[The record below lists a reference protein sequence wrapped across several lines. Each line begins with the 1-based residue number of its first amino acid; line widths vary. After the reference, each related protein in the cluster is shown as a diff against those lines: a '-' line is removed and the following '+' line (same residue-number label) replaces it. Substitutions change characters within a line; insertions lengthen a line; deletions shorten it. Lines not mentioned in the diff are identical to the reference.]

1 MFQRI
6 QTLYLFGALA
16 ASVLLFF
23 FPLAN
28 YISSGVFSSTEAYIY
43 KFYITGV
50 VSIIPGSL
58 VPVGKMFGWPL
69 LVLNIAS
76 ALLTLYSLTLFK
88 NRLLQMRMVAVNI
101 MLNILLIGLIYLYYV
116 NQLQVITGIPPAYR
130 IGVFMP
136 LGTLALLILS
146 YYAIRKDE
154 ALVKSSDRLR

>member
-16 ASVLLFF
+16 ATIVLFF

-28 YISSGVFSSTEAYIY
+28 FVSSGVFSSTDAHIY
-43 KFYITGV
+43 KFFITGV
-50 VSIIPGSL
+50 VSLIPGSQ

-69 LVLNIAS
+69 LVINIIS
-76 ALLTLYSLTLFK
+76 GLLTLYTLTLFK
-88 NRLLQMRMVAVNI
+88 NRLLQMRLAAFNI
-101 MLNILLIGLIYLYYV
+101 ILNILLIGLIYLYYV
-116 NQLQVITGIPPAYR
+116 NEMQTLTGITPAYR
-130 IGVFMP
+130 LGVFMP
-136 LGTLALLILS
+136 LATLALLILA